1 MLRQYSFLGLDAVD
15 QRHPT
20 NQHQEESDGIPFLQV
35 VSDVCNYVRE
45 IHRMADESVGPTG
58 DQTS

>member
-1 MLRQYSFLGLDAVD
+1 LRQYSLLGLDAVD

-45 IHRMADESVGPTG
+45 IRI
-58 DQTS
+58 